1 MKTRMKNLFGHRSRT
16 SPTDPAPAPQ
26 PPPPNPIPGRTVDLS
41 TSLTPEMS
49 TSGLRHLIPDDVED
63 SEQYYIVAHNPT
75 TLSDL
80 FDFNNDH
87 WVNLYNEYAQNHL
100 AEELTLCELL
110 NQDAATDEGAEVD
123 VDEMTGEILMG

>member
-1 MKTRMKNLFGHRSRT
+1 
-16 SPTDPAPAPQ
+16 
-26 PPPPNPIPGRTVDLS
+26 
-41 TSLTPEMS
+41 MS

-63 SEQYYIVAHNPT
+63 SEPYHIGAHNPT
-75 TLSDL
+75 TLSNL
-80 FDFNNDH
+80 FDFNSDH

-100 AEELTLCELL
+100 AEELTLCKLL